1 MVFRLPVAQFP
12 EIAPPQIETTAM
24 YTGADA
30 LTVEQSVA
38 TPIDAQVNGAKRMI
52 YMQAISGNDGTMTL
66 QVSFETGTDIDI
78 DQVQVQNRLAQ
89 AQANLP
95 TAVNDYGLTT
105 IQTAGIPLLL
115 FTINSPNKTWDQN
128 FLSNYVVINIKDEL
142 ARVPGIGQVKIFGA
156 ANYAMRVWVAPD
168 TIAKLGLTVTDL
180 VNAITA
186 QNVVNPAGTLGGEPA
201 PPGRQLTYTVRAR
214 GRLMNAEEF
223 GDVIVRANPDGSFV
237 RLKDVARLELGAEN
251 YTQQAYGNGVP
262 ATIVGLYQVPGSN
275 ALDAANRAKA
285 TMARLAEKFPSDMN
299 VALTLD
305 TTVPVTEGAKEI
317 VITLLEAIA
326 LVILVVFVFLQN
338 WRATL
343 IPILTIPVS
352 LVGTFVFFPMMGFST
367 NTLSLLGL
375 VLAVGLVVDDAIV
388 VVEAIEAKIE
398 QGLSPRDAALQAMD
412 EVSGALVGIALVLS
426 SVFIPAAFIAGI
438 TGSLYRQFAL
448 TIAFSVLISAFN
460 ALTLSPALGALIL
473 RPRPEGARRGLLG
486 RFFAGFDRGFTAAQ
500 TGYVRACGFLIRKVR
515 RRARRARRLHG
526 ARGRSREDHAD
537 VLHAAGGPGLL
548 LHERAAPGGRVDAA
562 DERGH
567 AEDRRDPEGRA
578 RRALRQRGVRVQ
590 PPVADGEPA
599 QRRLLRPA
607 RPVRR
612 AGDARA
618 PGGRDRRLREPEA
631 LRAAR
636 RAGLRVPAARHPRRR
651 PGRRR
656 RRVHPGSRRQD
667 RRLPLAEHA
676 AVHGRAARSDPRS
689 RSWRRRTRP
698 PCRSSSRT
706 STRIGCSS
714 SASRSRTCT
723 RRSRRSSAAPT

>member
-1 MVFRLPVAQFP
+1 M
-12 EIAPPQIETTAM
+12 
-24 YTGADA
+24 
-30 LTVEQSVA
+30 
-38 TPIDAQVNGAKRMI
+38 
-52 YMQAISGNDGTMTL
+52 
-66 QVSFETGTDIDI
+66 
-78 DQVQVQNRLAQ
+78 
-89 AQANLP
+89 
-95 TAVNDYGLTT
+95 
-105 IQTAGIPLLL
+105 
-115 FTINSPNKTWDQN
+115 
-128 FLSNYVVINIKDEL
+128 
-142 ARVPGIGQVKIFGA
+142 
-156 ANYAMRVWVAPD
+156 
-168 TIAKLGLTVTDL
+168 TDL

-186 QNVVNPAGTLGGEPA
+186 QNIVNPAGTLGGEPA

-223 GDVIVRANPDGSFV
+223 GDIIVRANPDGSFV

-426 SVFIPAAFIAGI
+426 SVFIPAALHRRHHRIALPAVRAHHRVLGPDLRVQRAHAESRARRAHPPAAAR
-438 TGSLYRQFAL
+438 GRAPR
-448 TIAFSVLISAFN
+448 APGSVLRRVRSR
-460 ALTLSPALGALIL
+460 LHGGADGL
-473 RPRPEGARRGLLG
+473 RPR
-486 RFFAGFDRGFTAAQ
+486 
-500 TGYVRACGFLIRKVR
+500 VRIPRPQVR

-526 ARGRSREDHAD
+526 ARGRSRKDHAD
-537 VLHAAGGPGLL
+537 VLHAARGPGLL
-548 LHERAAPGGRVDAA
+548 LDERAAP
-562 DERGH
+562 
-567 AEDRRDPEGRA
+567 
-578 RRALRQRGVRVQ
+578 
-590 PPVADGEPA
+590 
-599 QRRLLRPA
+599 
-607 RPVRR
+607 
-612 AGDARA
+612 
-618 PGGRDRRLREPEA
+618 
-631 LRAAR
+631 
-636 RAGLRVPAARHPRRR
+636 
-651 PGRRR
+651 
-656 RRVHPGSRRQD
+656 
-667 RRLPLAEHA
+667 
-676 AVHGRAARSDPRS
+676 
-689 RSWRRRTRP
+689 
-698 PCRSSSRT
+698 
-706 STRIGCSS
+706 
-714 SASRSRTCT
+714 
-723 RRSRRSSAAPT
+723 

>member
-1 MVFRLPVAQFP
+1 M
-12 EIAPPQIETTAM
+12 
-24 YTGADA
+24 
-30 LTVEQSVA
+30 
-38 TPIDAQVNGAKRMI
+38 
-52 YMQAISGNDGTMTL
+52 
-66 QVSFETGTDIDI
+66 
-78 DQVQVQNRLAQ
+78 
-89 AQANLP
+89 
-95 TAVNDYGLTT
+95 
-105 IQTAGIPLLL
+105 
-115 FTINSPNKTWDQN
+115 
-128 FLSNYVVINIKDEL
+128 
-142 ARVPGIGQVKIFGA
+142 
-156 ANYAMRVWVAPD
+156 
-168 TIAKLGLTVTDL
+168 
-180 VNAITA
+180 
-186 QNVVNPAGTLGGEPA
+186 
-201 PPGRQLTYTVRAR
+201 
-214 GRLMNAEEF
+214 
-223 GDVIVRANPDGSFV
+223 
-237 RLKDVARLELGAEN
+237 KDVARLELGAEN

-262 ATIVGLYQVPGSN
+262 ATLVGLYQVPGSN

-317 VITLLEAIA
+317 VITLLEAIG

-460 ALTLSPALGALIL
+460 ALTLSPALGALHPPSAVEGRAPRTPRTVLRRVRSRLRGGADGL
-473 RPRPEGARRGLLG
+473 RPC
-486 RFFAGFDRGFTAAQ
+486 AAE
-500 TGYVRACGFLIRKVR
+500 FLIRKVVV
-515 RRARRARRLHG
+515 ALV
-526 ARGRSREDHAD
+526 
-537 VLHAAGGPGLL
+537 VLAAFTALAGGLGKILPTSFMPQEDQGFFFMNVQLPEAASMQRTNAVMRKIDEILKAEPGVHYVNAVSGYSLL
-548 LHERAAPGGRVDAA
+548 SQTASPRNGLYF
-562 DERGH
+562 
-567 AEDRRDPEGRA
+567 
-578 RRALRQRGVRVQ
+578 VQ
-590 PPVADGEPA
+590 LA
-599 QRRLLRPA
+599 
-607 RPVRR
+607 PVRG

-618 PGGRDRRLREPEA
+618 PVGRDRRLREPEA

-636 RAGLRVPAARHPRRR
+636 GAGVRVPPARHPRRR

-676 AVHGRAARSDPRS
+676 AVHGRAAASGPRS

>member
-95 TAVNDYGLTT
+95 RAVNDYGLTT
-105 IQTAGIPLLL
+105 IQTAGIPLLV

-128 FLSNYVVINIKDEL
+128 FLSNYVVINVKDEL

-223 GDVIVRANPDGSFV
+223 GDIIVRANPDGSFV

-317 VITLLEAIA
+317 VITLLEAIG

-426 SVFIPAAFIAGI
+426 SVFIPAALHRRHHRIA
-438 TGSLYRQFAL
+438 LPAVRAHHR
-448 TIAFSVLISAFN
+448 VLGPDLRLQRAHAEPRARRAHPPSA
-460 ALTLSPALGALIL
+460 AEGRAPRTPRTVLRRVRSRLHGGADGL
-473 RPRPEGARRGLLG
+473 RPRLRVPDPQG
-486 RFFAGFDRGFTAAQ
+486 
-500 TGYVRACGFLIRKVR
+500 R
-515 RRARRARRLHG
+515 RRARRARRVHG
-526 ARGRSREDHAD
+526 ARGRSRKDPAD
-537 VLHAAGGPGLL
+537 VVHAAGGPGLL

-578 RRALRQRGVRVQ
+578 GRALRQRGVRVQ

-599 QRRLLRPA
+599 ERRLLRPA
-607 RPVRR
+607 RHRTTS
-612 AGDARA
+612 
-618 PGGRDRRLREPEA
+618 
-631 LRAAR
+631 
-636 RAGLRVPAARHPRRR
+636 
-651 PGRRR
+651 GRR
-656 RRVHPGSRRQD
+656 
-667 RRLPLAEHA
+667 
-676 AVHGRAARSDPRS
+676 GR
-689 RSWRRRTRP
+689 
-698 PCRSSSRT
+698 SSRT
-706 STRIGCSS
+706 
-714 SASRSRTCT
+714 
-723 RRSRRSSAAPT
+723 RSSPP